1 MEFLDL
7 AKSRCTTRGFN
18 DTPISE
24 EDLQKVLSASRV
36 APSACNRQPQRIIVV
51 REPENLLERIQNL
64 WIALCPNRLQGQAK

>member
-24 EDLQKVLSASRV
+24 EDLQKVLSAVLVFTGVYLVTQSKSR
-36 APSACNRQPQRIIVV
+36 AD
-51 REPENLLERIQNL
+51 LE
-64 WIALCPNRLQGQAK
+64 KESH

>member
-36 APSACNRQPQRIIVV
+36 APSACNRK
-51 REPENLLERIQNL
+51 ELSLS
-64 WIALCPNRLQGQAK
+64 ANRKTS